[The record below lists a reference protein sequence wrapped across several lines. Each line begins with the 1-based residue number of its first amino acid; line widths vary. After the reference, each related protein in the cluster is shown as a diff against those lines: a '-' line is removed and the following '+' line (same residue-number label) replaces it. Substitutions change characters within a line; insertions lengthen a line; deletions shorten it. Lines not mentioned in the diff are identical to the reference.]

1 MIKPFGS
8 AAEGTN
14 APVVVDVPDVRTLL
28 HAARPDFTDATDEG
42 RAAVLLLAG
51 PLLGFNIDRL
61 TKRTRYARQFVAMCA
76 RRLFDNGVWRHEGP
90 MYCWEDPRDPN
101 FWRDVEVAVG
111 RSYRRSL
118 PEGGVEW
125 GDTSSWRK
133 KYDFGQDPN
142 AGVGVVYLTG
152 NGESP
157 NDAEPSAPA
166 EADPLTMGMIGIFPA
181 PADDDLDVDEL
192 ELDDLN
198 ELAEPEPLE
207 VPQDVSEAAD
217 GEADTEVADDTLEV
231 LVDVAETTSEAPAPT
246 SPQPV
251 IPASSGISVFELFP
265 GAQWL

>member
-28 HAARPDFTDATDEG
+28 HAARPDFNDSTDEG

-61 TKRTRYARQFVAMCA
+61 TKRTRYTRQFVAMCA
-76 RRLFDNGVWRHEGP
+76 RRLFDNGVWRHDGA

-118 PEGGVEW
+118 PQGGVEW

-142 AGVGVVYLTG
+142 AGVGVVYLVG
-152 NGESP
+152 NGDSA
-157 NDAEPSAPA
+157 NGAEPALV
-166 EADPLTMGMIGIFPA
+166 ETDPVTMGMIGAFPP
-181 PADDDLDVDEL
+181 PADDDLDVDEMEPDDL
-192 ELDDLN
+192 DELD
-198 ELAEPEPLE
+198 EPEQLE
-207 VPQDVSEAAD
+207 AQDVFDPAGDED
-217 GEADTEVADDTLEV
+217 GTEVADETLEV
-231 LVDVAETTSEAPAPT
+231 VVDVAETSEAPAPP

-251 IPASSGISVFELFP
+251 IPASGGISVFELFP